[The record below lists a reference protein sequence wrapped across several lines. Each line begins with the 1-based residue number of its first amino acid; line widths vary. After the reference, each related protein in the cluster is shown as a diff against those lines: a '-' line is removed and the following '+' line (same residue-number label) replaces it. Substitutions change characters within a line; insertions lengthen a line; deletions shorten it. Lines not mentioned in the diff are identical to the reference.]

1 MLDSSTTI
9 ADLKK
14 TVEVFCTERQW
25 ERYHNPK
32 DLAIGIITE
41 ASELLEHFRFKSVG
55 EAEMMLKNPVG
66 RQLISDEIADVLFFL
81 IRFCQ
86 KYDLDLATSLRAKIR
101 TNSIRYPLDKA
112 KGSNKKYSEL

>member
-1 MLDSSTTI
+1 MSDSSTTI

-14 TVEVFCTERQW
+14 IVEVFCTERQW
-25 ERYHNPK
+25 GKYHNPK

-55 EAEMMLKNPVG
+55 EAEMILKDPTG
-66 RQLISDEIADVLFFL
+66 RQLVSEEVGDVLFFL

-86 KYDLDLATSLRAKIR
+86 KYDLDLATSLRTKIR